1 MLLDRKLDI
10 EHLYAGN
17 KICFVCGDLNLEI
30 REKFFFSYFLQF
42 FFFKWSRNKISVCSK
57 YTVQCFVS
65 EQHLLSFKNFFHNA
79 LSFVYVCKYLV

>member
-17 KICFVCGDLNLEI
+17 KICFVYGDLNLEI

-42 FFFKWSRNKISVCSK
+42 FFEVKEK
-57 YTVQCFVS
+57 Q
-65 EQHLLSFKNFFHNA
+65 NFSLF
-79 LSFVYVCKYLV
+79 